1 MSTFSPAMASVGS
14 TATSAQSGAVV
25 GTHGSDGYGVVT
37 TFDPAARD
45 NNPQFSSNVVIDN
58 PANAEA
64 AKADAARY
72 PKPVFYRNAS
82 EEWEHNLRG

>member
-1 MSTFSPAMASVGS
+1 MNTKFLLTAALAAVLVPSIASASSV
-14 TATSAQSGAVV
+14 
-25 GTHGSDGYGVVT
+25 

-45 NNPQFSSNVVIDN
+45 NDPQFSSAVVIEN